1 MQICGIILTRI
12 ATSAPQ
18 RAHELTGASLF
29 SVAGNATYQNAY
41 TLFILPYSLIAV
53 SVSTAMF
60 PKISRSIAVANL
72 DEARHD
78 LVSALNNAGLLI
90 MFFAAAMVVFP
101 EPIIRTLF
109 PSVSMDETMLISY
122 ALSLCLWAFHWVG
135 VPVNPVMP
143 YAFEDGLHPF
153 PVRGDAVR
161 IHPQYS

>member
-1 MQICGIILTRI
+1 MGPVALGSLGVVITSEICGIILTRI

-60 PKISRSIAVANL
+60 PKISRSIAAANL

-78 LVSALNNAGLLI
+78 LVSALNNVGLLI

-101 EPIIRTLF
+101 EPIIRALL

-122 ALSLCLWAFHWVG
+122 ALIALSVG
-135 VPVNPVMP
+135 IPL
-143 YAFEDGLHPF
+143 GS
-153 PVRGDAVR
+153 R
-161 IHPQYS
+161 SC